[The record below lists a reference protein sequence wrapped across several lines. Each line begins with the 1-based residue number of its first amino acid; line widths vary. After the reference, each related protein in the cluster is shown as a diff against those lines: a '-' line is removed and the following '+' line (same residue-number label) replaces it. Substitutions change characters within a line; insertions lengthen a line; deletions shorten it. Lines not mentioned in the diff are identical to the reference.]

1 MDLHFI
7 NSHIEP
13 WMLAVVMVFTFVGS
27 LVFVPWAI
35 VRLPADYF
43 HYHARRPV
51 LWSTLHPV
59 LRLVLLLGKNL
70 FGCILIVMGLA
81 MLVLPGQGLLTILIG
96 ILLLDFPGKFMFERW
111 LISRKP
117 ILRTSNWLRKKAH
130 KEPLWLD

>member
-7 NSHIEP
+7 DGQIEP
-13 WMLAVVMVFTFVGS
+13 WMFAAVVTFTFVAT

-43 HYHARRPV
+43 HYHARERA
-51 LWSTLHPV
+51 LWSTFHPV
-59 LRLVLLLGKNL
+59 IRFTLLFGKNL
-70 FGCILIVMGLA
+70 LGCILIVMGVA

-96 ILLLDFPGKFMFERW
+96 ILLLDFPGKFTFERW

-117 ILRTSNWLRKKAH
+117 ILHTSNWLRKKAH
-130 KEPLWLD
+130 KPPLWLD